1 MNALARWLLSISD
14 NGNWTHATQWF
25 ERTLDDSA
33 NRRLALAE
41 AFLSA
46 DAILLLW
53 DSVADGLV
61 VHPAVVRRRLD
72 VEIPFLATENILM
85 AASKKGGDRQAL
97 HEKIRV
103 LAQAA
108 GDRMKNEGGENDL
121 LFRIAAEPAFGL
133 TPAEIQAASDPA
145 RFVGRAPEQVD
156 EFLET
161 EIEPILATDPKA
173 AAGETHE
180 EVRV

>member
-1 MNALARWLLSISD
+1 
-14 NGNWTHATQWF
+14 
-25 ERTLDDSA
+25 
-33 NRRLALAE
+33 
-41 AFLSA
+41 
-46 DAILLLW
+46 
-53 DSVADGLV
+53 
-61 VHPAVVRRRLD
+61 
-72 VEIPFLATENILM
+72 M
-85 AASKKGGDRQAL
+85 AAVKKGGDRQAL

-121 LFRIAAEPAFGL
+121 LFRIAADPVFGL

-161 EIEPILATDPKA
+161 EIEPILAPTPPPRPARPTRKSGFEERREREREEKIFFE
-173 AAGETHE
+173 GE
-180 EVRV
+180 